1 MSGKAGLKAG
11 LIGAAVI
18 LVLTLLNQI
27 KIGGLGCLCCPI
39 TLLAYAGIGVL
50 AGAFLT
56 PPRTAGSGAGAG
68 AIAGLISGV
77 VGGLVWVIVMFIQ
90 MSTMNTADI
99 LSSIPP
105 DTLRQLQELGVD
117 PETFA
122 LLSGTGG
129 AAIAG
134 GIFCLSSLASGAGLG
149 AIGGAIFS
157 AVKSD

>member
-27 KIGGLGCLCCPI
+27 KMGVIECLCCPI

-50 AGAFLT
+50 AGSFLT

-90 MSTMNTADI
+90 VSTMGTADI
-99 LSSIPP
+99 LSNIPP
-105 DTLRQLQELGVD
+105 DTLKQIQELGLS
-117 PETFA
+117 PEMFA

-134 GIFCLSSLASGAGLG
+134 GMCCLGSLAFGAGLG
-149 AIGGAIFS
+149 ALGGAIFS
-157 AVKSD
+157 AVKPD